1 MDKTEHS
8 SKTKHNSDIKI
19 RDSENSFKI
28 QQANKRNYDR
38 PVICNNRKKQLKS
51 KIRKKFIKEICARR
65 QDIELI

>member
-19 RDSENSFKI
+19 RDSENSFKM

-51 KIRKKFIKEICARR
+51 KIRK
-65 QDIELI
+65 

>member
-8 SKTKHNSDIKI
+8 NKTKHNSDIKI

-38 PVICNNRKKQLKS
+38 PVDLQ
-51 KIRKKFIKEICARR
+51 
-65 QDIELI
+65 